1 MPFVRVR
8 GKKPGDPLHEYDVA
22 VPEAAA
28 NPDIYEVIDPIPV
41 QTARPATFV
50 AGVVKAPR
58 PARKRPAKRTAKKP
72 ASTSPGEDTST
83 APAGADS

>member
-8 GKKPGDPLHEYDVA
+8 SKQPGDPLHEYDVA
-22 VPEAAA
+22 APEAAA
-28 NPDIYEVIDPIPV
+28 HPELYEVLDPIPV

-50 AGVVKAPR
+50 AGVVKTPR
-58 PARKRPAKRTAKKP
+58 PRKRPAKRTAKKP
-72 ASTSPGEDTST
+72 ASPRPGEDTST

>member
-1 MPFVRVR
+1 MFVRVR
-8 GKKPGDPLHEYDVA
+8 GRKPGDPLHEYDVA

-41 QTARPATFV
+41 HTARPATFV

-58 PARKRPAKRTAKKP
+58 APRKRTATRTAKKP
-72 ASTSPGEDTST
+72 SSNRPGEDKPT